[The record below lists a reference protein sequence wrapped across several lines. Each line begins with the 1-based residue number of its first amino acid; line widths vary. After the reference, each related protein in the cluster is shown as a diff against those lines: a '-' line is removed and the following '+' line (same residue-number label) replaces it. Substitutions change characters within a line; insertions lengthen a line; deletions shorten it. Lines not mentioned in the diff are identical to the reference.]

1 MTDKSIDDQETLSPV
16 NLPSEEAQ
24 ELGSQGN
31 SEAAASRFVMLSGVS
46 VAVVLLISLSWYLAA
61 DRFTPYTT
69 QARVEGYVVGV
80 APKVA
85 GLVTQVWVKNNQQV
99 AKGDRLFEIDPSQY
113 QIAVDRASSDLE
125 NTERQVNAGSAGV
138 EAARAKLR
146 AAEAN
151 ELKTRQDLDRLSRL
165 YNEDHGTISI
175 RRLEISQA
183 SVDQAEAQ
191 VRAAEADV
199 KRAIEQMGGDGKD
212 NTLLKTALTG
222 VEKAQLDLAN
232 SVVAASTGGII
243 TNLRA
248 EVGQFAGAGNPVLT
262 LIAIDDV
269 WINAEFTENN
279 LGNIS
284 EGTPVEILFDVL
296 PGRVFKGE
304 IRSIGLGVS
313 AGKEPLPGT
322 LPSIQNNRDWLRQSQ
337 RFPVMISFNPRQD
350 RGLRQHLRL
359 GGQASVMAYSDQTG
373 LLTWLGKAYIRI
385 SSWFSYAY

>member
-1 MTDKSIDDQETLSPV
+1 MTDKSIDENETQSVVDSTGEETQRL
-16 NLPSEEAQ
+16 LPQDDSEEAA
-24 ELGSQGN
+24 GRIVRISG
-31 SEAAASRFVMLSGVS
+31 ASIT
-46 VAVVLLISLSWYLAA
+46 VVLLLSLFWYLAA

-69 QARVEGYVVGV
+69 QARIGGYVVGV
-80 APKVA
+80 APKIA

-99 AKGDRLFEIDPSQY
+99 AEGDRLFEIDPSQY
-113 QIAVDRASSDLE
+113 QIAVDRASSNLE

-146 AAEAN
+146 ATEAN
-151 ELKTRQDLDRLSRL
+151 ELKTRQDLNRLTRL
-165 YNEDHGTISI
+165 YDEDHGTISV

-183 SVDQAEAQ
+183 NLDQAKAQ

-199 KRAIEQMGGDGKD
+199 KRAIEQMGGDGED

-232 SVVAASTGGII
+232 SVVQASTEGII

-262 LIAIDDV
+262 LIAINDV

-296 PGRVFKGE
+296 PGEVFKGE
-304 IRSIGLGVS
+304 IRSIGLGIS
-313 AGKEPLPGT
+313 SGKEPPPGT

-337 RFPVMISFNPRQD
+337 RFPVIISFNPNQGP
-350 RGLRQHLRL
+350 GLRRHLRL
-359 GGQASVMAYSDQTG
+359 GGQASVMAYSNNTG